1 MKKKIFIT
9 LCIIVLLFSC
19 KTTPPAPKIEGLETS
34 SSFMQANI
42 PLISEYS
49 LDNGIKVI
57 VKKQD
62 TNRVFTMSVVY
73 SGGLAL
79 IPQGKDGLESLT
91 LSMMLRGSK
100 KYSYEEI
107 KRISSENS
115 SAMSASTGIDLSWL
129 NLTTIDKYWNQMLD
143 VFTDSIMN
151 PVFDEKELE
160 LVKKAAL
167 MDIKKRMSDP
177 YDFTVTKLHEKIFK
191 DHPYS
196 IEKDGTES
204 SVSTIKIEDLKQ
216 WYAEKLTA
224 DRMFIVAVGNFN
236 PSSLIS
242 QLNKTIG
249 KIPVKQNKIPEVKK
263 LDIKQNLFTEAFE
276 ESKGIAYIRGDYIIP
291 PVQSKDFTTLRFTYT
306 ILNELLFEI
315 VRTQN
320 AACYSVW
327 TNAHGFNS
335 TYGSLVVFK
344 SDKPT
349 KAKTAFDEAIAVLA
363 SGQTINLKGQG
374 IKSGEGSV
382 TKSSGN
388 TYAPIAE
395 NLEAYKSKFING
407 FFGNQLTNSDAA
419 AQIMYSQAYYGNP
432 YEYLR
437 MIDKIN
443 AITSEDIIRVT
454 NDYIVNGKV
463 SWMVVADSATL
474 SKLDKSKFMKFTGNV
489 KK

>member
-100 KYSYEEI
+100 KYSYEDI

-115 SAMSASTGIDLSWL
+115 STMSASTGIDLSWL

-191 DHPYS
+191 GHPYS

-204 SVSTIKIEDLKQ
+204 SVSTMKIEELKE
-216 WYAEKLTA
+216 WYAEYNSA
-224 DRMFIVAVGNFN
+224 R
-236 PSSLIS
+236 
-242 QLNKTIG
+242 TIKRFYNI
-249 KIPVKQNKIPEVKK
+249 KIY
-263 LDIKQNLFTEAFE
+263 L
-276 ESKGIAYIRGDYIIP
+276 Y
-291 PVQSKDFTTLRFTYT
+291 
-306 ILNELLFEI
+306 
-315 VRTQN
+315 
-320 AACYSVW
+320 
-327 TNAHGFNS
+327 
-335 TYGSLVVFK
+335 
-344 SDKPT
+344 
-349 KAKTAFDEAIAVLA
+349 
-363 SGQTINLKGQG
+363 NLK
-374 IKSGEGSV
+374 
-382 TKSSGN
+382 
-388 TYAPIAE
+388 
-395 NLEAYKSKFING
+395 
-407 FFGNQLTNSDAA
+407 
-419 AQIMYSQAYYGNP
+419 
-432 YEYLR
+432 R
-437 MIDKIN
+437 
-443 AITSEDIIRVT
+443 TS
-454 NDYIVNGKV
+454 
-463 SWMVVADSATL
+463 
-474 SKLDKSKFMKFTGNV
+474 F
-489 KK
+489 